1 MANPYAA
8 GASAGTI
15 MANVKGDIGNDN
27 NDNPQGRLDETGLA
41 TAEVTRRLLAYT
53 RPHRVSLIASFVA
66 SAVSVVLQLY
76 VPIVIGRA
84 IDCMVSAGD
93 VDFATLVALLQEL
106 ALVVVGAAVT
116 QWLSGYCTNRLTYET
131 VRDLRIDAF
140 SRFRDLPQIVSALL
154 QVAFYVTPILFHGG
168 MLSGKHK
175 WIVEF
180 NPLAYLIDIVR
191 QPLVGEVPP
200 PFTWGLTIGMAVFG
214 WLLALG
220 MTGRYHRRIP
230 YWV

>member
-1 MANPYAA
+1 
-8 GASAGTI
+8 
-15 MANVKGDIGNDN
+15 MANVKGDIGNN

-140 SRFRDLPQIVSALL
+140 SRFRDLPLSAMRE
-154 QVAFYVTPILFHGG
+154 A
-168 MLSGKHK
+168 
-175 WIVEF
+175 
-180 NPLAYLIDIVR
+180 LA
-191 QPLVGEVPP
+191 
-200 PFTWGLTIGMAVFG
+200 
-214 WLLALG
+214 
-220 MTGRYHRRIP
+220 
-230 YWV
+230 